1 MSFCIDS
8 NVLSNETIEEI
19 NKKLIIRI
27 PMNKFAKVTMMKDIC
42 AYHLDVDDK
51 LYVPYSYGISELEG
65 KKPKR
70 KRSSEINIKFEGS
83 LREEQKEVIEEA
95 KGILTATGSVILS
108 LYTGFGKTCSA
119 IYLASTAIKLKTLII
134 VNKIVLLNQWEEAI
148 MKFCPTAKIQKLK
161 TSSVF
166 DEECDF
172 FIINAINIPKLSK
185 DFFNSIQTVVVDE
198 LHLIMAETV
207 VKGLRY
213 LKPRYLIGLSATPY
227 REDELDY
234 LIELYFG
241 ENKIIR
247 EMKREHIV
255 YIVHTGFSPVM
266 TKTENGKLN
275 WGNIIEQCCD
285 NEERNEIILRIV
297 EKFKDRN
304 ILILTKRITQGE
316 YLYNRM
322 LENDES
328 VTKLLG
334 SEQEFNKDARILI
347 ATVQKCSTGFDH
359 PKLDTLILASDLESY
374 FQQSLG
380 RIFRR
385 KDTIPICFDLVDNN
399 FVMKKHFETRKDVY
413 SDIGGKLKTLK
424 I

>member
-1 MSFCIDS
+1 
-8 NVLSNETIEEI
+8 
-19 NKKLIIRI
+19 
-27 PMNKFAKVTMMKDIC
+27 
-42 AYHLDVDDK
+42 
-51 LYVPYSYGISELEG
+51 
-65 KKPKR
+65 
-70 KRSSEINIKFEGS
+70 
-83 LREEQKEVIEEA
+83 
-95 KGILTATGSVILS
+95 
-108 LYTGFGKTCSA
+108 
-119 IYLASTAIKLKTLII
+119 
-134 VNKIVLLNQWEEAI
+134 
-148 MKFCPTAKIQKLK
+148 
-161 TSSVF
+161 
-166 DEECDF
+166 
-172 FIINAINIPKLSK
+172 
-185 DFFNSIQTVVVDE
+185 
-198 LHLIMAETV
+198 
-207 VKGLRY
+207 
-213 LKPRYLIGLSATPY
+213 
-227 REDELDY
+227 
-234 LIELYFG
+234 
-241 ENKIIR
+241 
-247 EMKREHIV
+247 
-255 YIVHTGFSPVM
+255 M

-285 NEERNEIILRIV
+285 NEERNEIIVRIV

-304 ILILTKRITQGE
+304 ILILTKRVSQGE

-322 LENDES
+322 LENYES

-334 SEQEFNKDARILI
+334 SEQEFDKDARILI